1 MAACTSGA
9 AVRRKSGKLGR
20 EWDLIHTLSEPS
32 PRRLPAMTF
41 TDRVLKAPRE
51 TRRPAG
57 GFTLVELLVTIV
69 VLSIL
74 LGLAV
79 PAFRSFMQ
87 NDQQWTQTNNLVL
100 ALNAARSEAIKN
112 DAVLLPIL
120 GGAQICSSNTGL
132 ACTGTPWN
140 QGWIVLGADPANPGN
155 PPKVLQAVGALPT
168 GTTLNEL
175 NNNLSITF
183 LSNGALNTSPAA
195 LNAVTPVVFKM
206 CDVRGAAF
214 ARYLQ
219 VSLMGRV
226 VASSTAGQDL
236 TGAALTCP

>member
-1 MAACTSGA
+1 
-9 AVRRKSGKLGR
+9 
-20 EWDLIHTLSEPS
+20 
-32 PRRLPAMTF
+32 MTF

-51 TRRPAG
+51 TCRPAG

-79 PAFRSFMQ
+79 PAFRSFIQ
-87 NDQQWTQTNNLVL
+87 NDQQWTQTNSLIL
-100 ALNAARSEAIKN
+100 SLNTARSDAIKN
-112 DAVLLPIL
+112 DLAA
-120 GGAQICSSNTGL
+120 GAKVCSSNTGL
-132 ACTGTPWN
+132 GCTGTPW
-140 QGWIVLGADPANPGN
+140 QLGWIVLGADPATPGN
-155 PPKVLQAVGALPT
+155 TKVLQVVGALPT

-219 VSLMGRV
+219 VTLMGRV

>member
-9 AVRRKSGKLGR
+9 AVRRKGGKLGR

-51 TRRPAG
+51 TCRPAG

-87 NDQQWTQTNNLVL
+87 NDQQWTQTNSLIL
-100 ALNAARSEAIKN
+100 SLNTARSDAIKN
-112 DAVLLPIL
+112 DLAA
-120 GGAQICSSNTGL
+120 GAKVCSSNTGL
-132 ACTGTPWN
+132 GCTGTPW
-140 QGWIVLGADPANPGN
+140 QLGWIVLGADPATPGN
-155 PPKVLQAVGALPT
+155 TKVLQVVGALPT
-168 GTTLNEL
+168 GTTLTEAS
-175 NNNLSITF
+175 NNLAIPFQS
-183 LSNGALNTSPAA
+183 SGALGA
-195 LNAVTPVVFKM
+195 LGTAEPMVSFKM

-219 VSLMGRV
+219 VTLMGRV

>member
-1 MAACTSGA
+1 
-9 AVRRKSGKLGR
+9 
-20 EWDLIHTLSEPS
+20 
-32 PRRLPAMTF
+32 MTF

-87 NDQQWTQTNNLVL
+87 NDQQWTQTNSLIL
-100 ALNAARSEAIKN
+100 SLNTARSDAIKN
-112 DAVLLPIL
+112 DLAA
-120 GGAQICSSNTGL
+120 GAKVCSSNTGL
-132 ACTGTPWN
+132 GCTGTPW
-140 QGWIVLGADPANPGN
+140 QLGWIVLGADPANPGN

-219 VSLMGRV
+219 VTLMGRV

>member
-1 MAACTSGA
+1 MRAAFA
-9 AVRRKSGKLGR
+9 
-20 EWDLIHTLSEPS
+20 H
-32 PRRLPAMTF
+32 
-41 TDRVLKAPRE
+41 
-51 TRRPAG
+51 RPNST
-57 GFTLVELLVTIV
+57 GFTLIELLVTIV

-87 NDQQWTQTNNLVL
+87 NDQQWAQTNNLIL
-100 ALNAARSEAIKN
+100 SLNTARSDAIKS
-112 DAVLLPIL
+112 DLAA
-120 GGAQICSSNTGL
+120 GAQVCSSNTGL
-132 ACTGTPWN
+132 ACTRTPWN
-140 QGWIVLGADPANPGN
+140 LGWIVLGADPANAGN
-155 PPKVLQAVGALPT
+155 PKVLQAVGALPT

-183 LSNGALNTSPAA
+183 LSNGALNTSPAT

-206 CDVRGAAF
+206 CDVRGPAF

-219 VSLMGRV
+219 VTLMGRV
-226 VASSTAGQDL
+226 VASSTPGQNL